1 MISKDKFLALVNLF
15 NITCLWF
22 VKKIIKIPYRLVKNI
37 LILIFSSL
45 ININGLYK
53 VKFTYKYNI
62 KEKKIFFNQLNF
74 DDPFNIFQLY
84 FLCKKS
90 FSFMIENEKEN
101 NLELLIKR
109 YKFSKNDLHIPD
121 LFSNEIF
128 LREDSTSLI
137 GLNLSENE
145 LKKYLKLHNKK
156 HTKFINLNN
165 IFNFKI
171 VNISR
176 FDLSLLNKIMII
188 LNLDDIIG
196 NHDKNIEILHKT
208 IIKKLSS
215 Y

>member
-1 MISKDKFLALVNLF
+1 MINKDKFLALANLF
-15 NITCLWF
+15 NIACLWF

-37 LILIFSSL
+37 LMLIFSLL
-45 ININGLYK
+45 INANELYK
-53 VKFTYKYNI
+53 VKFTYKYTL
-62 KEKKIFFNQLNF
+62 KEKKKIFNQLNF

-90 FSFMIENEKEN
+90 LSFIIENQKEK

-121 LFSNEIF
+121 LVSNEIF

-156 HTKFINLNN
+156 HIKFINLNN
-165 IFNFKI
+165 IYNFKI

-176 FDLSLLNKIMII
+176 FDLSLLNKIII
-188 LNLDDIIG
+188 MLNLDDIIG
-196 NHDKNIEILHKT
+196 SYDKNIEILHKT
-208 IIKKLSS
+208 IIKKLSI
-215 Y
+215 